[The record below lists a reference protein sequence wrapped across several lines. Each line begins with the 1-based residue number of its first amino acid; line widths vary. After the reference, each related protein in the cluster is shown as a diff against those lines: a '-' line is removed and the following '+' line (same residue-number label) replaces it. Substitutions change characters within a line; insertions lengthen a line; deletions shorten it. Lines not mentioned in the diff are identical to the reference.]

1 MLVIFA
7 SRYWVGPCHIISA
20 NNKLEAAGSR
30 SSRFLRNYGV
40 QMTRLQM
47 ENMLRRE
54 EKALP
59 PVIKEP
65 TSKKERKLREHK
77 RRLSSQLCR
86 SGMTRVKEA
95 ECRDEIKKG
104 GQNIARRANQ
114 LKKCHP

>member
-1 MLVIFA
+1 MLAIFA
-7 SRYWVGPCHIISA
+7 SRYWVGPCHITSA

-65 TSKKERKLREHK
+65 SKE
-77 RRLSSQLCR
+77 S
-86 SGMTRVKEA
+86 A
-95 ECRDEIKKG
+95 ENTTAVYPLIY
-104 GQNIARRANQ
+104 II
-114 LKKCHP
+114 LV